1 MLLYNWKKIYE
12 TAEGN
17 AFAVFLIFRMMA
29 TASVPYNKYDKIF
42 KYAHI
47 NFSGESFLAHP
58 DILLY
63 NAYKYDYSE
72 IAQYLALASLR
83 PRSDYLATGKTTLD
97 SILCT
102 VAPELFKENRLLTT
116 RNNQIYFLYEE
127 VTKENIH

>member
-1 MLLYNWKKIYE
+1 ML
-12 TAEGN
+12 
-17 AFAVFLIFRMMA
+17 A
-29 TASVPYNKYDKIF
+29 TSTIPYNKYDKIF
-42 KYAHI
+42 KYANI
-47 NFSGESFLAHP
+47 NFKGESFLAHP

-102 VAPELFKENRLLTT
+102 VAPELFIENRLLTT
-116 RNNQIYFLYEE
+116 EKNEIHFLYEE
-127 VTKENIH
+127 VTKENTH

>member
-1 MLLYNWKKIYE
+1 
-12 TAEGN
+12 
-17 AFAVFLIFRMMA
+17 MA
-29 TASVPYNKYDKIF
+29 TASIPYNKYDKIF

-116 RNNQIYFLYEE
+116 KNNQIYFLYEE